1 LKQEHSIHNKIV
13 LPSPKVMAMVKHHAS
28 VWQTIHS
35 QYPNDATRQELID
48 QIFPSSVPSETENSK
63 KATPPPPRRS
73 IN

>member
-1 LKQEHSIHNKIV
+1 
-13 LPSPKVMAMVKHHAS
+13 MAMVKHHAS